1 MKKKLLTIPIVLIV
15 IMCLLQT
22 TGVFANSWDRVHI
35 GVYINNDGN
44 AMVSENLNTTATDGT
59 EFFYGF
65 EENEVTYSDFRVTQE
80 GMELEYVKNWD
91 LNASLE
97 EKAGKWGFNYI
108 GPGKYELCFG
118 KSHMG
123 ESRYTISYKVSPL
136 VRHYADDKYGF
147 NYNFYESNFDDTLF
161 SLNIKLASNDVFEHN
176 EDFEN
181 RLEDN
186 DSVWAFGFHGDITF
200 MSDGVTIPETKLSK
214 GDKVIVMMQLKGE
227 YNWEAVSSDK
237 IFDEVKNAA
246 FVNSNYDKA
255 ADFFAYIIIA
265 VYILFIIVLSIKA
278 RSFFLGMFF
287 LVWGVSFFG
296 GGVISLFNGDG
307 DIMSFVAIAL
317 GIIIPTST
325 LTQGIK
331 KQKHNKKWKTFI
343 EPIEYYRDCPKDL
356 SVAYSIVE
364 PNKEVLGIRN
374 ANIIGAYIMEMIKEN
389 NLDVASEE
397 KVKLFGRV
405 ETKDYITFEKA
416 PTDELKLEIYNI
428 LQEAAGQN
436 NLLEADE
443 LTRYASTERGYS
455 KINFFFKMCETEG
468 RKYLKD
474 DDQLI
479 KLDTYNLESYTEKGL
494 DKLKE
499 LIGLQKYFKD
509 FTLLD
514 EREIKEVHNWGEML
528 VYATFLDVAKTVMER
543 LKIVIPEFDKEASE
557 YSKLYRGTYISD
569 YFGRST
575 LNGFRIREAQI
586 EQARRSSGG
595 GGSSSF
601 GGGGGFSGG
610 GHGGGSR

>member
-1 MKKKLLTIPIVLIV
+1 MTIPIILIV

-35 GVYINNDGN
+35 GVYINNDGD
-44 AMVSENLNTTATDGT
+44 ARVTENINTTATDGT
-59 EFFYGF
+59 EFYYSFV
-65 EENEVTYSDFRVTQE
+65 ENEVTYSDFRVTQE

-91 LNASLE
+91 LDASLE
-97 EKAGKWGFNYI
+97 EKAGKWGFNYT
-108 GPGKYELCFG
+108 GSGKYELCFG

-147 NYNFYESNFDDTLF
+147 NHNFYESNFDDTLF
-161 SLNIKLASNDVFEHN
+161 SLNIRLAGDNNMEHN
-176 EDFEN
+176 EDFGN
-181 RLEDN
+181 KLEDN
-186 DSVWAFGFHGDITF
+186 DSIWAFGFNGNITF
-200 MSDGVTIPETKLSK
+200 LSDGVVIPETKLSK
-214 GDKVIVMMQLKGE
+214 GDNVIIMMQLKGE
-227 YNWEAVSSDK
+227 HGIEAVSSNK
-237 IFDEVKNAA
+237 TFDEVKKVA

-255 ADFFAYIIIA
+255 ADTFAYILIA
-265 VYILFIIVLSIKA
+265 VYILFIIVLAIKA

-296 GGVISLFNGDG
+296 EGVISLFNGDG
-307 DIMSFVAIAL
+307 DIMSIVGIVL
-317 GIIIPTST
+317 GIVIPATM

-343 EPIEYYRDCPKDL
+343 DTIEYFRDCPKDL

-374 ANIIGAYIMEMIKEN
+374 ANIIGAYIMEMIKDN
-389 NLDVASEE
+389 SLDVASEE

-405 ETKDYITFEKA
+405 ETNDYITFEKQ
-416 PTDELKLEIYNI
+416 PTDELKLRLYNI
-428 LQEAAGQN
+428 LQEAAGSN
-436 NLLEADE
+436 SLLEADE
-443 LTRYASTERGYS
+443 LTRYAGTESGYN
-455 KINFFFKMCETEG
+455 KINSFFTTCQAQGK
-468 RKYLKD
+468 KYLKD

-543 LKIVIPEFDKEASE
+543 LKIVIPEFNKEASE
-557 YSKLYRGTYISD
+557 YGKLYRGTYISD

-575 LNGFRIREAQI
+575 LNGFRMRQAQI
-586 EQARRSSGG
+586 EQARRTSGG